1 MINQSESRGVTI
13 SRFCIC
19 TRQRRHLILIYD
31 IFELIVAKPH
41 EPRHCLMMYMDC
53 HNKCMFARTNGMRQ
67 GALVIMWHEVC
78 PHSYSKSAE
87 WDTIALEQ
95 TLSSLLTGSVKLKV
109 WARLILRFDNRPT
122 CQSLKV
128 LFIWLPCITGR
139 YLRRQLVMTI
149 NIKHQ
154 RGWWQWVNTQECM
167 TQSAV
172 LYIFSKGAK
181 YRLIIC
187 NKHQPWNITLP
198 PQTSFAQW
206 SLICGFKFFDQKIR
220 YPTLEKLMSCPLQ
233 I

>member
-1 MINQSESRGVTI
+1 MHV
-13 SRFCIC
+13 C
-19 TRQRRHLILIYD
+19 T
-31 IFELIVAKPH
+31 
-41 EPRHCLMMYMDC
+41 
-53 HNKCMFARTNGMRQ
+53 NK
-67 GALVIMWHEVC
+67 WHETGSVSDHVTQVC

-187 NKHQPWNITLP
+187 NKHQPWNVTLP

-220 YPTLEKLMSCPLQ
+220 YPTLEKLMSC
-233 I
+233 